1 MTHFKTFLLLSF
13 LFIQSCTKPDLV
25 TSDNSKIYL
34 DDLKGK
40 LTLIN
45 YWADWCPPC
54 IKEIPELNK
63 LKNNFSSQVNV
74 FLFNFDRLEGEELS
88 EQLVKFKVEVPSLL
102 TDPKKI
108 FGYIVPEALP
118 VSFIIDE
125 NGQYLKT
132 LKGPQTLDSLKIAL
146 EIN

>member
-1 MTHFKTFLLLSF
+1 MKHFKTFLLLSF

-102 TDPKKI
+102 TDPEKI

>member
-1 MTHFKTFLLLSF
+1 MTHIKTLLLLSF
-13 LFIQSCTKPDLV
+13 LFIQSCAEPDLI

-63 LKNNFSSQVNV
+63 LKKNFSSQVNV

-88 EQLVKFKVEVPSLL
+88 EQLVRFKVEVPSLL
-102 TDPKKI
+102 TDPEKI
-108 FGYIVPEALP
+108 FGYTVPEALP

-132 LKGPQTLDSLKIAL
+132 LKGPQSLDSLKIAL

>member
-13 LFIQSCTKPDLV
+13 LFIQACAKPDLV

-102 TDPKKI
+102 TDPEKI

>member
-45 YWADWCPPC
+45 YWADWCAPC

>member
-102 TDPKKI
+102 TDPEKI

>member
-13 LFIQSCTKPDLV
+13 LFIQACAKPDLV

-88 EQLVKFKVEVPSLL
+88 EQLVRFKVEVPSLL
-102 TDPKKI
+102 TDPEKI

>member
-13 LFIQSCTKPDLV
+13 LFIQSCTKTDLV

-102 TDPKKI
+102 TDPEKI

>member
-102 TDPKKI
+102 TDPEKI
-108 FGYIVPEALP
+108 FGYIFPEALP

>member
-13 LFIQSCTKPDLV
+13 LFIQSCSKPDLV

-102 TDPKKI
+102 TDPEKI

>member
-1 MTHFKTFLLLSF
+1 MTHFKTFLFLSI
-13 LFIQSCTKPDLV
+13 LFFQSCAKPDLV

-102 TDPKKI
+102 TDPGKI